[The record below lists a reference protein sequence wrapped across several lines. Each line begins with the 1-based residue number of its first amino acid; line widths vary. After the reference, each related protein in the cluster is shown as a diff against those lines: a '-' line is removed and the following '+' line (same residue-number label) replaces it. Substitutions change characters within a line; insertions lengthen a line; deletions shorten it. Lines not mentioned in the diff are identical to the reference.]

1 MLHCRS
7 VCVIVLCFLQ
17 KAVSEMPDG
26 ASYAE
31 YENAVMLAERRLNA
45 AIAKAAQTAKDL
57 KDHEEKL
64 KVQNKLLV

>member
-1 MLHCRS
+1 
-7 VCVIVLCFLQ
+7 
-17 KAVSEMPDG
+17 MPDG
-26 ASYAE
+26 ATYAE

-64 KVQNKLLV
+64 KVLNVFTVFASV